1 MLATNGGIGQDQ
13 KVEGGGSDRPTLDIR
28 GEERVHG
35 CRGDASA
42 GVAGDR
48 SVGAAGRA
56 TGAARARDRARRA
69 RGARDGYGRREG
81 EVRGSKMCEN
91 LYMIVELVHLPR
103 SS

>member
-1 MLATNGGIGQDQ
+1 MQLKRRGMAA
-13 KVEGGGSDRPTLDIR
+13 VEPTTCDIR
-28 GEERVHG
+28 GVERAHCCG
-35 CRGDASA
+35 GHAGA

-48 SVGAAGRA
+48 PVGAAGRA
-56 TGAARARDRARRA
+56 AGAARARDRARRA

-91 LYMIVELVHLPR
+91 LYMVVELAHLPR

>member
-1 MLATNGGIGQDQ
+1 MQLKRGVWGGY
-13 KVEGGGSDRPTLDIR
+13 GGGRPTLDIR
-28 GEERVHG
+28 GVERAHCCG
-35 CRGDASA
+35 GHSA
-42 GVAGDR
+42 GVAR
-48 SVGAAGRA
+48 ENGAAGRA

-91 LYMIVELVHLPR
+91 LYMVVELVHLPR